1 MLIHSQVGQEGSDFG
16 FPHLTGMFLVM
27 EKNITLNPLTNLS
40 GTVVIQGRVVYE
52 AKDVNLNSRRLARRV
67 KYRDVFH
74 NISNFGTNAVVAQS
88 QCITHLIQQ
97 FELSHGR
104 LPALL
109 AFVFR
114 LRFLS
119 LTHCFLNNHLFYTH
133 QKRLRQR
140 AFRVSNSS

>member
-74 NISNFGTNAVVAQS
+74 NIGIFGTNAIVAQS

-97 FELSHGR
+97 FGLSHGC
-104 LPALL
+104 LPAL
-109 AFVFR
+109 FV
-114 LRFLS
+114 
-119 LTHCFLNNHLFYTH
+119 CFF
-133 QKRLRQR
+133 
-140 AFRVSNSS
+140 F